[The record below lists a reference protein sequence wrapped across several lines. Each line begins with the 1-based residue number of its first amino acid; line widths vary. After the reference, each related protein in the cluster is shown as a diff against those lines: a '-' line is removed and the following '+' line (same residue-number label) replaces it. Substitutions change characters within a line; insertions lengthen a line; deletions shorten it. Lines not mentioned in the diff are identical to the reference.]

1 MGEQAPRGTLYV
13 VVCAAPPA
21 AHVQDLVKLAQA
33 AGWEVAVTAT
43 PEALAFID
51 APLLEAITGFPV
63 RHRWREPDE
72 PESVPEANAIVV
84 APATFNTINRW
95 VAGITNTVAVGTLCE
110 SLGSHAPVGGDPRG
124 SQPGARGYRVATP
137 TNSGD
142 RHRGEGRW
150 RGAVTQ
156 PVEYMSV
163 GERIAIYRRR
173 RGLSQLALAN
183 MIGRSEAWLSQVER
197 GIRHVDRV
205 SVLIRLAQVL
215 KVSVE
220 DLIGQ
225 PLSLAPNGGIE
236 FRAIPALRAALTD
249 YELIPATFGVAT
261 GDGPTRDLP
270 SLRRNVDQAN
280 RLYQAAHYEEAGLL
294 CSRLIGE
301 AQRATREL
309 TGDDRRDAF
318 GVLAETYH
326 ITSKTLTKVGEAEL
340 AWVAAE
346 RSLPAAQSAELP
358 LLLAAS
364 AYHLGHVFLRAGQV
378 EEATSVAMTAARAL
392 EPGLA
397 TANPEHLS
405 AWGALHLTA
414 LIAVARQDDRVA
426 VRQLLGEAWTT
437 ADRLGQERNDF
448 WTAFGP
454 TNVALHEV
462 STAVELGDPG
472 EVVRKGEALDPARF
486 PPGLL
491 GRRAQVFID
500 LARGYTQQR
509 KDAAAVNML
518 LEAERLAPEAVRYQV
533 IVKEMLREL
542 LRREHR
548 ASTPQLRP
556 LAVRVGILRED
567 AS

>member
-1 MGEQAPRGTLYV
+1 V
-13 VVCAAPPA
+13 
-21 AHVQDLVKLAQA
+21 
-33 AGWEVAVTAT
+33 
-43 PEALAFID
+43 
-51 APLLEAITGFPV
+51 
-63 RHRWREPDE
+63 
-72 PESVPEANAIVV
+72 N
-84 APATFNTINRW
+84 
-95 VAGITNTVAVGTLCE
+95 
-110 SLGSHAPVGGDPRG
+110 
-124 SQPGARGYRVATP
+124 
-137 TNSGD
+137 
-142 RHRGEGRW
+142 
-150 RGAVTQ
+150 Q

-215 KVSVE
+215 RVTVE

-236 FRAIPALRAALTD
+236 FRAIPVLRAALTD
-249 YELIPATFGVAT
+249 YEVIPATFGVAM
-261 GDGPTRDLP
+261 GDGRPIRDLP

-294 CSRLIGE
+294 CSRLISD
-301 AQRATREL
+301 AQRAAREL
-309 TGDDRRDAF
+309 TGDDRRGAF
-318 GVLAETYH
+318 GVLAESYH
-326 ITSKTLTKVGEAEL
+326 ITAKTLTKVGETEL
-340 AWVAAE
+340 AWIAAE

-364 AYHLGHVFLRAGQV
+364 AYHLGHVFLRASQV
-378 EEATSVAMTAARAL
+378 EQAAGVAMTAARAL

-397 TANPEHLS
+397 TATPEHLS

-414 LIAVARQDDRVA
+414 LIAAARQDDRVA
-426 VRQLLGEAWTT
+426 VRQLLGEARAT
-437 ADRLGQERNDF
+437 AARLGQDRNDF

-462 STAVELGDPG
+462 STAVELGDAG
-472 EVVRKGEALDPARF
+472 EVVRKGEALDSSGF
-486 PPGLL
+486 PPGLV

-518 LEAERLAPEAVRYQV
+518 LEAERIAPEAVRYQI

-548 ASTPQLRP
+548 ASTPQLRS
-556 LAVRVGILRED
+556 LAARVSIIRED
-567 AS
+567 TS

>member
-1 MGEQAPRGTLYV
+1 
-13 VVCAAPPA
+13 
-21 AHVQDLVKLAQA
+21 
-33 AGWEVAVTAT
+33 
-43 PEALAFID
+43 
-51 APLLEAITGFPV
+51 
-63 RHRWREPDE
+63 
-72 PESVPEANAIVV
+72 
-84 APATFNTINRW
+84 
-95 VAGITNTVAVGTLCE
+95 
-110 SLGSHAPVGGDPRG
+110 
-124 SQPGARGYRVATP
+124 VATP
-137 TNSGD
+137 RDSGD
-142 RHRGEGRW
+142 KHCGDSRW
-150 RGAVTQ
+150 SGAVTQ
-156 PVEYMSV
+156 PVDYMSV

-215 KVSVE
+215 KVTVE

-249 YELIPATFGVAT
+249 YEVIPATFGIAL
-261 GDGPTRDLP
+261 GDGPVRNLP

-301 AQRATREL
+301 TQRATREL
-309 TGDDRRDAF
+309 TGDDRRGAF

-326 ITSKTLTKVGEAEL
+326 ITAKTLTKVGETEL
-340 AWVAAE
+340 AWIAAE
-346 RSLPAAQSAELP
+346 RSLPAAQLAEVP
-358 LLLAAS
+358 LLMAAS

-378 EEATSVAMTAARAL
+378 KQAVGVAMTAARAL

-397 TANPEHLS
+397 TATPEHSS
-405 AWGALHLTA
+405 AWGALHLTG

-426 VRQLLGEAWTT
+426 VRQLLGEARAT
-437 ADRLGQERNDF
+437 ANRLGQDRNDF

-462 STAVELGDPG
+462 STAVELGDAG
-472 EVVRKGEALDPARF
+472 EVVRKGEAVDPSRF

-500 LARGYTQQR
+500 LTRGYTQQR
-509 KDAAAVNML
+509 KDAAAVNVL
-518 LEAERLAPEAVRYQV
+518 LEAERIAPEAVRYQV

-556 LAVRVGILRED
+556 LAARVGIIRES
-567 AS
+567 A

>member
-1 MGEQAPRGTLYV
+1 M
-13 VVCAAPPA
+13 
-21 AHVQDLVKLAQA
+21 
-33 AGWEVAVTAT
+33 
-43 PEALAFID
+43 
-51 APLLEAITGFPV
+51 
-63 RHRWREPDE
+63 
-72 PESVPEANAIVV
+72 
-84 APATFNTINRW
+84 
-95 VAGITNTVAVGTLCE
+95 
-110 SLGSHAPVGGDPRG
+110 
-124 SQPGARGYRVATP
+124 
-137 TNSGD
+137 
-142 RHRGEGRW
+142 
-150 RGAVTQ
+150 TQ

-215 KVSVE
+215 KVTVE

-301 AQRATREL
+301 VQRVAHEL
-309 TGDDRRDAF
+309 TGNDRRGAF

-326 ITSKTLTKVGEAEL
+326 ITAKTLTKVGETEL
-340 AWVAAE
+340 AWIAAE

-378 EEATSVAMTAARAL
+378 EEATGVAMTAARAL
-392 EPGLA
+392 EPRAGDRHA
-397 TANPEHLS
+397 
-405 AWGALHLTA
+405 GAPVGMGRA
-414 LIAVARQDDRVA
+414 ASDRV
-426 VRQLLGEAWTT
+426 
-437 ADRLGQERNDF
+437 DRRCSPGRPGHG
-448 WTAFGP
+448 A
-454 TNVALHEV
+454 
-462 STAVELGDPG
+462 STSRRGVDHG
-472 EVVRKGEALDPARF
+472 RPAR
-486 PPGLL
+486 PGAQRLL
-491 GRRAQVFID
+491 DRVRPH
-500 LARGYTQQR
+500 QR
-509 KDAAAVNML
+509 CAA
-518 LEAERLAPEAVRYQV
+518 
-533 IVKEMLREL
+533 
-542 LRREHR
+542 
-548 ASTPQLRP
+548 
-556 LAVRVGILRED
+556 
-567 AS
+567 